1 MAAHARLSPSGADR
15 WMTCPGSVRLIE
27 RLTLEGAVR
36 QDRTSVFAAEGTA
49 AHEVRAL
56 SLDLGLD
63 PHDFIGREFDA
74 DGFTFDVTEEMA
86 DHLMPGIDWIREQ
99 TAPRASGKQDVMV
112 VEDRTDLGHFLPGQ
126 FGTLD
131 LGILRDDAIIIS
143 DLKFGA
149 GVPVDAVQNRQL
161 MIYALGFWF
170 TYGHGRRPLAR
181 RVILNID
188 QPRAGGMKFWELD
201 RSDLLAFGEEARAAA
216 LAVDDPDAPLVA
228 SEKGC
233 RWCPVRQTE
242 WGCATYD
249 QLMGSLTASA
259 LLDLDDESPEMFPP
273 ERMTPERR
281 YYTVRHAHLVTAWLA
296 KLHEDSLRAAEAGRP
311 DPGSKAV
318 TGQKGDRK
326 FNDQDAAEA
335 ILVDA
340 IGKDSAFTRKLITPT
355 RAERLMKPGRK
366 RKGHPEAWDALKE
379 LVTQSDG
386 KPILVP
392 VEDGREA
399 LTSTLDRL
407 LDDDD

>member
-1 MAAHARLSPSGADR
+1 
-15 WMTCPGSVRLIE
+15 
-27 RLTLEGAVR
+27 
-36 QDRTSVFAAEGTA
+36 
-49 AHEVRAL
+49 
-56 SLDLGLD
+56 
-63 PHDFIGREFDA
+63 
-74 DGFTFDVTEEMA
+74 
-86 DHLMPGIDWIREQ
+86 
-99 TAPRASGKQDVMV
+99 MV

-296 KLHEDSLRAAEAGRP
+296 KLHEDSLRAAEAGQTGPRIEGRDRAEGRPEVQRSGRRRGDPGRRHRQRLRLHPQAHHP
-311 DPGSKAV
+311 DPG
-318 TGQKGDRK
+318 
-326 FNDQDAAEA
+326 
-335 ILVDA
+335 
-340 IGKDSAFTRKLITPT
+340 
-355 RAERLMKPGRK
+355 
-366 RKGHPEAWDALKE
+366 
-379 LVTQSDG
+379 
-386 KPILVP
+386 
-392 VEDGREA
+392 REA
-399 LTSTLDRL
+399 DEAGPQEKGASRGMGRPHRNWSRNRTENRFSCRWRTVGRR
-407 LDDDD
+407 